1 MPANRVSVNLSATEQ
16 QEVMTAIATI
26 RQKLSFLIPMSPEE
40 RRATV
45 RLGDRNRAFTRK
57 ALEIAAQ
64 NPEFL
69 PHSFDLEEMRHDL
82 ELFEALQPMLLA
94 LTQLQELIDD
104 TAVAAGGEAYS
115 AALEVYRYAKA
126 NGTVAGL
133 DNLVEAMGQ
142 RFTQQSGRGRSSST
156 TSS

>member
-1 MPANRVSVNLSATEQ
+1 MPANRVSVNLSAAEQ

-26 RQKLSFLIPMSPEE
+26 RQKLSFLVPMSPEE
-40 RRATV
+40 RGDTV
-45 RLGDRNRAFTRK
+45 KLGDRKRAFIRK
-57 ALEIAAQ
+57 VLEIAAQ

-82 ELFEALQPMLLA
+82 KLFEALQPMLLA
-94 LTQLQELIDD
+94 LAQLRELIDD
-104 TAVAAGGEAYS
+104 TAVAAGSEAYS

-133 DNLVEAMGQ
+133 DDFIEAMD
-142 RFTQQSGRGRSSST
+142 
-156 TSS
+156 

>member
-1 MPANRVSVNLSATEQ
+1 MPANRVSVNLSAAEQ

-26 RQKLSFLIPMSPEE
+26 RRELSFLVPMSPEE

-57 ALEIAAQ
+57 VLELATQ

-69 PHSFDLEEMRHDL
+69 PCSFDLEEMRHDL

-94 LTQLQELIDD
+94 LTQLRELIDD
-104 TAVAAGGEAYS
+104 TAIAAGSEAYS
-115 AALEVYRYAKA
+115 AALEVYRYAKT
-126 NGTVAGL
+126 NGTAAGL
-133 DNLVEAMGQ
+133 DE
-142 RFTQQSGRGRSSST
+142 FIETID
-156 TSS
+156 